1 MSYVTT
7 TSSRCSVYY
16 VNSVRVYSGWWRE
29 SVRRTT
35 RGSEGET
42 EQRWETCWHPTT
54 VKHTSVYKLRLLLFF
69 YFFLK
74 IYILLKFDWL
84 YITQHSSAD
93 VIVKPRLQLNKTKIK
108 QFYFS
113 LIFVVTAASSWK
125 KNYFRAFLCKKSF
138 EYIKKMNCLKY
149 NDVYNSWNW
158 FCQIFMNNRN
168 YDY

>member
-1 MSYVTT
+1 MF
-7 TSSRCSVYY
+7 VYTAVDGEKASDEQHVEAKEKLSNDEKPADIQPPSNIRQSINY
-16 VNSVRVYSGWWRE
+16 DCYCFFIFFKNLYNINWNSIDC
-29 SVRRTT
+29 T
-35 RGSEGET
+35 
-42 EQRWETCWHPTT
+42 
-54 VKHTSVYKLRLLLFF
+54 LRN
-69 YFFLK
+69 
-74 IYILLKFDWL
+74 
-84 YITQHSSAD
+84 TSAD